1 MGQCSFTKADGTPCK
16 GTAMGP
22 NGGCWAHDPEYSLPR
37 KQIARKGGK
46 SGGRGRAS
54 SPGTEDLARLQRAFE
69 DLAERVLA
77 GTIDRSDAAVA
88 TQAWNGARACIVASA
103 RLRELEEVE
112 KRLGALEQ
120 GQDDRRA

>member
-1 MGQCSFTKADGTPCK
+1 MARCRFRKRDGTAC
-16 GTAMGP
+16 MGAATGS
-22 NGGCWAHDPEYSLPR
+22 NGGCWAHDDDYRLQR
-37 KQIARKGGK
+37 KRIARKGGQ

-120 GQDDRRA
+120 SQDNRRA